1 MKIKAQQINYKLTND
16 IISSEGKDVSSIDKH
31 ISSEYKDISS
41 LDENIYK
48 LRKKYISSVDED
60 KSSLDEDLIS
70 LDKKICYNHRRGKF
84 TLTRNKKSRGRDNLS
99 PWI

>member
-41 LDENIYK
+41 LDENMSAQ
-48 LRKKYISSVDED
+48 KKRY
-60 KSSLDEDLIS
+60 
-70 LDKKICYNHRRGKF
+70 R
-84 TLTRNKKSRGRDNLS
+84 LTR
-99 PWI
+99 

>member
-48 LRKKYISSVDED
+48 LRKK
-60 KSSLDEDLIS
+60 
-70 LDKKICYNHRRGKF
+70 
-84 TLTRNKKSRGRDNLS
+84 
-99 PWI
+99 

>member
-41 LDENIYK
+41 LDENICQ
-48 LRKKYISSVDED
+48 LRKKDIG
-60 KSSLDEDLIS
+60 SLDEDI
-70 LDKKICYNHRRGKF
+70 R
-84 TLTRNKKSRGRDNLS
+84 
-99 PWI
+99 